1 MAVGFRWMP
10 FGAVALACVAKPADP
25 PPSEPS
31 RGVEVAPVILPEPP
45 GSASAAAPQEPSP
58 VASTPTTVP
67 TVRVGPIHTEPEKKT
82 GRLPPEVIQKI
93 VRENYGTFRKCYEA
107 GLGRNRDLRG
117 RVSAR
122 FVIER
127 AGTVSNVTNGGSDM
141 PDPEVTAC
149 ILTAFHGLRFPQP
162 EGNRDGRLSDHARAR
177 IAAAALRN
185 RLEPLNNRSGRLVLS
200 SARSRSILGALVE
213 NLE

>member
-10 FGAVALACVAKPADP
+10 FGAVALACLAKPADP
-25 PPSEPS
+25 PPSMPS
-31 RGVEVAPVILPEPP
+31 PDVEVAPVIAPEPP
-45 GSASAAAPQEPSP
+45 QSPAAASPQQPSP
-58 VASTPTTVP
+58 VASTPASVP
-67 TVRVGPIHTEPEKKT
+67 TVRVGPTHTEPEKKST

-127 AGTVSNVTNGGSDM
+127 DGLVSNVTNGGSDI

-149 ILTAFHGLRFPQP
+149 ILNAFHGLRFPQP
-162 EGNRDGRLSDHARAR
+162 EGGTVTVVYP
-177 IAAAALRN
+177 IM
-185 RLEPLNNRSGRLVLS
+185 LEPG
-200 SARSRSILGALVE
+200 
-213 NLE
+213 